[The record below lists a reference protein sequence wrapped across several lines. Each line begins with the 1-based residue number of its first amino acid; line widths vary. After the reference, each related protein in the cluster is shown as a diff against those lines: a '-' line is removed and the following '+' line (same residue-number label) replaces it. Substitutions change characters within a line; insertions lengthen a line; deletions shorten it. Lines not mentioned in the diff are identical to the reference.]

1 MVAGSIAVTAPVHW
15 DPRERSLVVGE
26 PCDEHAD
33 GVALLSF
40 TGLVWLTFDSDGRP
54 MSVDLHDV
62 PDELAVVVPRAL
74 RPRFSWNSTERDN
87 GSSWLLDT
95 DSGWVW
101 IRLTSGMAHRRL
113 IGAAD
118 VLVWLRDGAVVALR
132 LALDD
137 DPAAGGAPSATL
149 RQG

>member
-1 MVAGSIAVTAPVHW
+1 MVAGGVAVTAPVHW

-33 GVALLSF
+33 GCALLRF
-40 TGLVWLTFDSDGRP
+40 TGLVWLTFDSDGRI

-62 PDELAVVVPRAL
+62 PDALAVAVPRAL
-74 RPRFSWNSTERDN
+74 RPRYSWNSTEVDS

-101 IRLTSGMAHRRL
+101 IRLASGMAHRRL

-118 VLVWLRDGAVVALR
+118 VLVWLRGGAVAALR
-132 LALDD
+132 LVLDEE
-137 DPAAGGAPSATL
+137 PAAGGEPSATPG
-149 RQG
+149 QG

>member
-1 MVAGSIAVTAPVHW
+1 MVAGSVAVTAPVHW
-15 DPRERSLVVGE
+15 APQERSLVVGE

-33 GVALLSF
+33 GVTLLSF
-40 TGLVWLTFDSDGRP
+40 RGQVWLTFDSDGRL
-54 MSVDLHDV
+54 MSVDLNDV

-74 RPRFSWNSTERDN
+74 RPRYSWNSTERDS

-101 IRLTSGMAHRRL
+101 IRLTSGMAHHRL

-118 VLVWLRDGAVVALR
+118 VRVWLRDGAVAALR
-132 LALDD
+132 LVLDEES
-137 DPAAGGAPSATL
+137 AAGARTDG
-149 RQG
+149 QG